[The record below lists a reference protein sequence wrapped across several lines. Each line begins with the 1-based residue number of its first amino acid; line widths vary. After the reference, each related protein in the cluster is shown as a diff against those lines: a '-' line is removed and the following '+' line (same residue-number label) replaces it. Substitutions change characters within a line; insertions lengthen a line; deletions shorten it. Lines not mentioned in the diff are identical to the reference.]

1 MQQRA
6 MLVLAI
12 WLLMAGL
19 AALIGFSFQGMTQIM
34 GVLAIITAVFLLL
47 DRPWRAF

>member
-1 MQQRA
+1 MHQRA

-34 GVLAIITAVFLLL
+34 GVLAVLAAIFLLL
-47 DRPWRAF
+47 DKPWRAM

>member
-12 WLLMAGL
+12 WLIMAGL
-19 AALIGFSFQGMTQIM
+19 ASLIGLSFQGMTQIM
-34 GVLAIITAVFLLL
+34 GVLAIITAIFLLL
-47 DRPWRAF
+47 DKPWRAL